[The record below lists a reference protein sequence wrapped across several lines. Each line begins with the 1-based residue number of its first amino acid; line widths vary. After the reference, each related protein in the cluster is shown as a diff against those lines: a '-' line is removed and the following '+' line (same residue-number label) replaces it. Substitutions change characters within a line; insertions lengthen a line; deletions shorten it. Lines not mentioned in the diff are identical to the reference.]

1 MGQATVAANV
11 EDHVVAVLAVG
22 EILAAV
28 VDDVIGAEGSH
39 HIDLRCA
46 AHTGDVGSERLGDL
60 HSEVAHSSRGTDD
73 QHRLTG
79 LDPSVVAHCLEGGE
93 PRDRHGS
100 RRIKGKIRRLQCELV
115 SSNAYI
121 LCE

>member
-1 MGQATVAANV
+1 VGQATVAANV

-28 VDDVIGAEGSH
+28 VDDVIGAEGSN

-46 AHTGDVGSERLGDL
+46 AHTGDVGTVRLGDL
-60 HSEVAHSSRGTDD
+60 HGEAAHSSRGADD

-79 LDPSVVAHCLEGGE
+79 LDPSVVAHRLESGE
-93 PRDRHGS
+93 PR
-100 RRIKGKIRRLQCELV
+100 
-115 SSNAYI
+115 
-121 LCE
+121 